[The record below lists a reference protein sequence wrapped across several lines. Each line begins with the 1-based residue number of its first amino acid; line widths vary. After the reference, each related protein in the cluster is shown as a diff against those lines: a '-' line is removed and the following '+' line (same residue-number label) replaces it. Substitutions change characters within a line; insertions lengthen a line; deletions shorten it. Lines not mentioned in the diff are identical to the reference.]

1 MPLALHNGE
10 EPINN
15 NEFDEF
21 ATAIGSTPP
30 EHFKIFYI
38 ENNGG
43 VLDDSNTES
52 NIFLLNSFLS
62 IKYGEATIESTYK
75 QLINGEPDLVKLIPF
90 AYDDCG
96 NLFVISTREKDYG
109 KIYLWLTDEKELDLL
124 SNSFEIFL
132 ADIAQ

>member
-1 MPLALHNGE
+1 MPLVLQNCE
-10 EPINN
+10 KPINN
-15 NEFDEF
+15 HEFDEF

-30 EHFKIFYI
+30 EHFRSFYMD
-38 ENNGG
+38 NNGG
-43 VLDDSNTES
+43 TLDDSNTGS

-75 QLINGEPDLVKLIPF
+75 QLINGEPNLVKLIPF